1 MAATD
6 YSKSLK
12 KDSQEWITLA
22 LLEILKTKPLPQITV
37 SEIAK
42 KAGVSRMAFYRHFS
56 GLEDV
61 LFSYYE
67 PKFEK
72 IFDKTL
78 NKISHEQK
86 IIDLTEFFN
95 DLTPDFKRAIAG
107 EYETLLFQIFTQ
119 QMAHFYDATTTWSD
133 WKDPKRNYWIK
144 FMSAGL
150 FEVWLTWIQTGQ
162 KESLEEMTQLIR
174 EFHE

>member
-22 LLEILKTKPLPQITV
+22 LLEILKTKPLSQITV

-56 GLEDV
+56 GLDDV

-95 DLTPDFKRAIAG
+95 DLTPDFKRA
-107 EYETLLFQIFTQ
+107 
-119 QMAHFYDATTTWSD
+119 TTTWSD
-133 WKDPKRNYWIK
+133 WKGPKRNYWIK